1 MRDQKEI
8 DQKTFYLYTDS
19 PLGKLLIARTDAGLA
34 GIWFEGQKYEATPQM
49 GWQEKV
55 DDPLL
60 QKAASQLRQYFDGE
74 LKKFTVNFALEGT
87 EFQQSVWQ
95 ELLQIPHGE
104 TITYGELANRLGK
117 PSAVR
122 AAAAAVGRNPASV
135 IVPCHRVI
143 GANGSLT
150 GYAGGLERKQKLLL
164 LEQAESFALT

>member
-1 MRDQKEI
+1 MNEQITR
-8 DQKTFYLYTDS
+8 YLYTDS
-19 PLGKLLIARTDAGLA
+19 PLGRLLIARQDAGLT
-34 GIWFEGQKYEATPQM
+34 GIWFKGQKYEVTPEAD
-49 GWQEKV
+49 WQEKA
-55 DDPLL
+55 DDLL
-60 QKAASQLRQYFDGE
+60 LKKTANQLRQYFNGE
-74 LKKFTVNFALEGT
+74 LKEFSVDFALRGT

-95 ELLQIPHGE
+95 ELLHIPHGE

-135 IVPCHRVI
+135 VVPCHRVI

-164 LEQAESFALT
+164 LEQAETFALT